1 MNSDTPETDAAS
13 IPTAKWKETPVC
25 GSFARKLERERDGA
39 RHDRD
44 LYHETANRE
53 HAERVKAEAERDQL
67 RKVCDSLALAAE
79 CFVAKVDRGMARSK
93 NSYAS
98 FKCVLESYNQ
108 LPHVK
113 DKAK

>member
-67 RKVCDSLALAAE
+67 RKVCDELEWLSRYA
-79 CFVAKVDRGMARSK
+79 DRDCQRSI
-93 NSYAS
+93 NAII
-98 FKCVLESYNQ
+98 LYNQ

-113 DKAK
+113 DKTK